1 MDERKAEKNENKEK
15 KERRKKEKE
24 EMKMSETGGKSMAK
38 HACDTKGLNVVL
50 TLRWSR

>member
-38 HACDTKGLNVVL
+38 HACDYLDAVFM
-50 TLRWSR
+50 LRWSR